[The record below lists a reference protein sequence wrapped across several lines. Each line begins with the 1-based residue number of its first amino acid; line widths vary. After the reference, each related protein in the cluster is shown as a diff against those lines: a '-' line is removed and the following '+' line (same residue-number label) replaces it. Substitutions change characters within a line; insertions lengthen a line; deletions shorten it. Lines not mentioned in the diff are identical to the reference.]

1 MNGKACEEKKPQ
13 QPMVVRISP
22 TKRNAAIRL
31 KFGFLPQEIVKRI
44 APCVD
49 FSDHLVEVGA

>member
-1 MNGKACEEKKPQ
+1 MARLARRRNRSNL
-13 QPMVVRISP
+13 MVVRISP